1 MKCRTTLCKDGQRR
15 NCASFAGGGTEKMV
29 VVWGVERLS
38 RWRRHENRAVVSGL
52 TTPKTR
58 KLGV

>member
-1 MKCRTTLCKDGQRR
+1 M
-15 NCASFAGGGTEKMV
+15 SFAGGGTEKMV

-38 RWRRHENRAVVSGL
+38 RWKHHENRAVVSGL